1 MKTDDKIRYF
11 YDNMKIN
18 GSFLEKKSKFPISL
32 AIPAAVSIA
41 VGVAIFLAP
50 ILIKNT
56 PEEERA

>member
-18 GSFLEKKSKFPISL
+18 SSFLEKKSKFPISL

-56 PEEERA
+56 PEEKRA

>member
-18 GSFLEKKSKFPISL
+18 GSFLEQKSKFPLSF

-41 VGVAIFLAP
+41 VGVAIFM
-50 ILIKNT
+50 LIKNT
-56 PEEERA
+56 PEGKRT